1 MDAVDNPFSACY
13 CKGLSTRITL
23 WISILL
29 LHSTV
34 DTAVAFQS
42 GNPLCL
48 CIFEFLKGDSCLF
61 AKKISIFFAPEL
73 QEILQNAA
81 FSAYPPYPQA
91 AHSTVCGYFQ
101 RVITGTF
108 GKTCG
113 DSTAFPQV
121 RLWIIPL
128 PAQPA
133 KRSNNPLVNHFFR
146 TSAKEKTLCNLFADA

>member
-1 MDAVDNPFSACY
+1 
-13 CKGLSTRITL
+13 
-23 WISILL
+23 
-29 LHSTV
+29 V

-61 AKKISIFFAPEL
+61 AKKISIFFAMKL
-73 QEILQNAA
+73 QEILQNAV
-81 FSAYPPYPQA
+81 FPAYPPYPQA

-121 RLWIIPL
+121 WLWIISLPSLPL
-128 PAQPA
+128 KMA
-133 KRSNNPLVNHFFR
+133 NNPLVNHFFR
-146 TSAKEKTLCNLFADA
+146 TPAKGKTPCNLFAGT